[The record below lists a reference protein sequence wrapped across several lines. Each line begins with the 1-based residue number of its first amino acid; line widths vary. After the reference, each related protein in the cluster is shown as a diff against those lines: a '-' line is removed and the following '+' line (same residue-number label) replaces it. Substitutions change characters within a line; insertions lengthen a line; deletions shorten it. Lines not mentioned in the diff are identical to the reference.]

1 MRTVFL
7 LALWIVLG
15 ADLARAEGDF
25 VELSQEQI
33 EHLDIRTATPQPV
46 TALPL
51 SKAPG
56 RIVLPPAKEF
66 AVTTTQ
72 PGVITRVNAAIG
84 VKVAR
89 GQGLAE
95 IDSIAL
101 VDIKR
106 SLVDAHSVFGVAEAK
121 FKRDE
126 TLLREG
132 VIAKVRWQETFSD
145 YERAKVTL
153 RAAEQTL
160 LASGLTPKDIAKLK
174 SGAQIDG
181 IYQVLSPTDGVVLDR
196 LAIVGQR
203 VDALSPLF
211 RIGRLDELWL
221 EVDMPQERLK
231 EARIGDVIH
240 IETPRSEARIIEI
253 SQSVNAQS
261 QTALVR
267 ALVEQGADQLRPG
280 MQVSV
285 MMMHRS
291 TDTIFKVPSSALL
304 SHEGRHY
311 VFARREGR
319 FRLIEVAVAG
329 EEAYNV
335 VLHEGLVPGDEVVVQ
350 GVSALKSAWMG
361 SAEAH
366 H

>member
-1 MRTVFL
+1 MKWSQGLILITFMVMRS
-7 LALWIVLG
+7 AW
-15 ADLARAEGDF
+15 ADGDF
-25 VELSQEQI
+25 VEMSQEQ
-33 EHLDIRTATPQPV
+33 EQHLDIRTANPQSV
-46 TALPL
+46 SALPL

-66 AVTTTQ
+66 AVTSTQ
-72 PGVITRVNAAIG
+72 PGVITRVNVAIG
-84 VKVAR
+84 VKVTR

-106 SLVDAHSVFGVAEAK
+106 GLVDANSVYGVAEAK

-145 YERAKVTL
+145 FERAKATL

-160 LASGLTPKDIAKLK
+160 LASGLTLKEIAKLK

-181 IYQVLSPTDGVVLDR
+181 VYQVVSPTDGVVLDR
-196 LAIVGQR
+196 MAIVGQR

-240 IETPRSEARIIEI
+240 VETPRSVARIIEI
-253 SQSVNAQS
+253 GQSVNAQS

-267 ALVEQGADQLRPG
+267 ALVEAGADQLRPG

-291 TDTIFKVPSSALL
+291 TDSIFKVPSPALFT
-304 SHEGRHY
+304 HEGRHY
-311 VFARREGR
+311 VFVKREGG
-319 FRLIEVAVAG
+319 FRVVEVAVAG
-329 EEAYNV
+329 EESYNV
-335 VLHEGLVPGDEVVVQ
+335 VLHEGLVAGDEVVVQ

-361 SAEAH
+361 SGESH